1 MNKHIKKKR
10 FGQNFLTDKHVLSNI
25 FGFIDPKAD
34 DIFLEI
40 GPGSGSMTE
49 TVSYTHLTLPTN
61 REV

>member
-1 MNKHIKKKR
+1 MNKYIKKKR

-49 TVSYTHLTLPTN
+49 MFLGCLLYTSPSP
-61 REV
+61 RD

>member
-40 GPGSGSMTE
+40 GPGSGLSLI
-49 TVSYTHLTLPTN
+49 HI
-61 REV
+61 